1 MKQTLLACAALAVL
15 APAAAAADSGFR
27 ASHVQYSEPS
37 YGHHDNRGPSVDERA
52 DRIKERIEQ
61 GIGNGRITRREAA
74 QLQRQLANVKY
85 KERSYLVDGRLDRRE
100 TTALNRDL
108 DRLASNVRS
117 QLHDDDRS
125 Y

>member
-1 MKQTLLACAALAVL
+1 MKQTLLACAALALLTPV
-15 APAAAAADSGFR
+15 AASADGGSR
-27 ASHVQYSEPS
+27 ALQVQYSQPS
-37 YGHHDNRGPSVDERA
+37 YGHHDNRGPSVDERV

-61 GIGNGRITRREAA
+61 GIGDGRITRREAG
-74 QLQRQLANVKY
+74 QLQRQLASVRQ
-85 KERSYLVDGRLDRRE
+85 KERSYLADGHLDRRE
-100 TTALNRDL
+100 TTVLNRDL